1 MRTIVI
7 TSIITIAAGRC
18 GNPRLDTSQRPREG
32 PSLRPPTK
40 TAQLSLMPDP
50 AEKQTDG
57 QEADMEIQQFFLSV
71 HFLIILYPNSETFL
85 GLTFNV
91 S

>member
-1 MRTIVI
+1 
-7 TSIITIAAGRC
+7 
-18 GNPRLDTSQRPREG
+18 
-32 PSLRPPTK
+32 
-40 TAQLSLMPDP
+40 MPDP

-71 HFLIILYPNSETFL
+71 HFLIILYLNSETFL